1 MVRKGFNPRHLPDF
15 TQKKIIDRHME
26 RLDTSGVSRRD
37 FLSLASAGVAASAA
51 AAALGMPNVA
61 VASGS
66 NKVAYLAWS
75 ASTEYNQLVS
85 LGAEKAASAL
95 GLNYSFFDGQIDSG
109 RQLSQFEQLGTEQAI
124 GGFFNILDGSALRRA
139 GQFAEDNQTFF
150 AAIWDSVPWFT
161 PFDVGDY
168 FTVYLNP
175 HEDEA
180 HRGVARAVYQAVT
193 DKFGEGEVAA
203 LTGTPGNWCEISRNA
218 GRNLALEEFP
228 NIRQTDELPGKWL
241 REESL
246 RATEDL
252 LTRNGNLRGIVAQND
267 DEAQG
272 ALTALRNA
280 GLRPGEDF
288 FVGGADGT
296 SLGAKAIQEGLQT
309 STSGNSPVFTGAF
322 LTSWLYDVA
331 NGWKPRAAERQLFW
345 KPTVVTKDN
354 VDAYVERYVDN
365 NGVDPFDFRKFSRV
379 LNPDDWDPQA
389 YVYPAETE
397 EIWKG
402 YQRPEGWTLPAA
414 LAEAKA
420 QGEFDAVREDYA
432 ARNKIKFDGPS
443 PNKPA

>member
-1 MVRKGFNPRHLPDF
+1 MTRFTLPHWARRLEDP
-15 TQKKIIDRHME
+15 KIAGRHME
-26 RLDTSGVSRRD
+26 RLDTHGVSRRE
-37 FLSLASAGVAASAA
+37 FLSLASAGLAASAA
-51 AAALGMPNVA
+51 ASALGMPSVA
-61 VASGS
+61 VASAS

-85 LGAEKAASAL
+85 LGAEKASAAL
-95 GLNYSFFDGQIDSG
+95 GLNYSLFDGQIDSG
-109 RQLSQFEQLGTEQAI
+109 RQLAQFEQLGTQQAI

-139 GQFAEDNQTFF
+139 GQVAEQNQTYF

-168 FTVYLNP
+168 FTLYLNP

-180 HRGVARAVYQAVT
+180 HRGVSRAVYQAVT
-193 DKFGEGEVAA
+193 DAFGGGEVAA
-203 LTGTPGNWCEISRNA
+203 LTGTPGNWCEASRNA
-218 GRNLALEEFP
+218 GRDLALAEFP
-228 NIRQTDELPGKWL
+228 NIRQTDSLPGKWL

-252 LTRNGNLRGIVAQND
+252 LTRNGNLVGIVTQND

-280 GLRPGEDF
+280 GLQPGKDV

-296 SLGAKAIQEGLQT
+296 SLGAKAIQAGLQT
-309 STSGNSPVFTGAF
+309 ATSGNSPVFTGAF

-331 NGWKPRAAERQLFW
+331 NGWKPRAAERQLLW
-345 KPTVVTKDN
+345 KPTVVTRDN
-354 VDAYVERYVDN
+354 VDAYVERYVEN
-365 NGVDPFDFRKFSRV
+365 EGVDPFDFRKFSRV

-389 YVYPAETE
+389 YVYPADTE
-397 EIWKG
+397 ELWKA
-402 YQRPEGWTLPAA
+402 YPKPEGWKLPAP

-420 QGEFDAVREDYA
+420 NGDFDRVREDYLA
-432 ARNKIKFDGPS
+432 HNKIKFDGPS
-443 PNKPA
+443 PHRKA